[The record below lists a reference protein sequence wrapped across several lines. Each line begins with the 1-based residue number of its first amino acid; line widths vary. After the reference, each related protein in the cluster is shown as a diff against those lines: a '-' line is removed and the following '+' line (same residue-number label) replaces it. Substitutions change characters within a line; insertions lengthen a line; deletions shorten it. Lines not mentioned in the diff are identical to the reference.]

1 MRYQVLGRTGLFVS
15 ELCLGTMTFGQAG
28 GQYAAAS
35 GVDQQEADAIIGR
48 GFDAGI
54 NFIDTANVYA
64 HGQSEEMVGRSLKNL
79 GIARNDVVLATKFA
93 HATGSGVNEGGGSR
107 VHIIEAVKASLKRL
121 GTDHIDLYQMHGFDP
136 ATPLEETLRAL
147 DDLVRQGLVRYVGVS
162 NWAAWQVSRALGA
175 ADRLQLSRF
184 QSYQSYYS
192 LVGRDAER
200 DIVPMLEAEGL
211 GMLVYSPLAGG
222 YLTGKYRD
230 GATAGR
236 RATVQ
241 FPPVDEQRG
250 ARLLPVIDSIAK
262 NQGISMEAVAL
273 AWLRHQPVVTSIT
286 LGVKTVPQLEAN
298 LAAVDVT
305 LRADELEALTQACAP
320 APEYPG
326 WMIANDAAARKNLMA
341 TGRLAASETT
351 RRQGTNGAP
360 ARASTTGAA

>member
-15 ELCLGTMTFGQAG
+15 ELCVGTMTFGQAG

-35 GVDQQEADAIIGR
+35 GVKQQEADAIIGR
-48 GFDAGI
+48 AFDAGV

-64 HGQSEEMVGRSLKNL
+64 HGQSEEMVGRALKNL
-79 GIARNDVVLATKFA
+79 GIARNSVVLATKFE
-93 HATGSGVNEGGGSR
+93 HATGNGVNDGGGSR
-107 VHIIEAVKASLKRL
+107 VHIIDAVKASLKRL
-121 GTDHIDLYQMHGFDP
+121 DTDHIDLYQMHGFDP
-136 ATPLEETLRAL
+136 ATPMEETLRAL
-147 DDLVRQGLVRYVGVS
+147 DDLVRQGHVRYIGVS

-175 ADRLQLSRF
+175 ADRLQLARF

-200 DIVPMLEAEGL
+200 EIVPMLKAEGL

-250 ARLLPVIDSIAK
+250 ARLLPVIDSIAR

-286 LGVKTVPQLEAN
+286 LGVKTVAQLNAN

-305 LRADELEALTQACAP
+305 FGAGELEQLAQACAP
-320 APEYPG
+320 TPEYPG
-326 WMIANDAAARKNLMA
+326 WMIANGGAARKQLME
-341 TGRLAASETT
+341 TGQPAASE
-351 RRQGTNGAP
+351 GAHRHGGNAAQ
-360 ARASTTGAA
+360 ARPSSADAA

>member
-1 MRYQVLGRTGLFVS
+1 MRYNLLGRTGLFVS

-35 GVDQQEADAIIGR
+35 GVGQDDVDAIVHAA
-48 GFDAGI
+48 FDAGV
-54 NFIDTANVYA
+54 NFIDMANVYA
-64 HGQSEEMVGRSLKNL
+64 NGQSEEMVGRAVKTL
-79 GIARNDVVLATKFA
+79 GIARKDVVLATKFE
-93 HATGSGVNEGGGSR
+93 HATGIGPNDGGASR
-107 VHIIEAVKASLKRL
+107 VHIMDAVKASLKRI

-136 ATPLEETLRAL
+136 ATPVEETLRAL
-147 DDLVRQGLVRYVGVS
+147 DDLVRQGHVRYIGVS
-162 NWAAWQVSRALGA
+162 NWAAWQVSQALGV

-200 DIVPMLEAEGL
+200 DIVPMLQAEGL

-230 GATAGR
+230 GKSVGR

-250 ARLLPVIDSIAK
+250 ARLLPVIDAIATTH
-262 NQGISMEAVAL
+262 GMSMEAVAL
-273 AWLRHQPVVTSIT
+273 AWLRHQSVVTSIT
-286 LGVKTVPQLEAN
+286 LGVKTLAQLEAN
-298 LAAVDVT
+298 LAAVTVSLSD
-305 LRADELEALTQACAP
+305 DELRRLGEACAP

-326 WMIANDAAARKNLMA
+326 WMLANSSAARLSLRE
-341 TGRLAASETT
+341 TGQLQKQAESA
-351 RRQGTNGAP
+351 
-360 ARASTTGAA
+360 